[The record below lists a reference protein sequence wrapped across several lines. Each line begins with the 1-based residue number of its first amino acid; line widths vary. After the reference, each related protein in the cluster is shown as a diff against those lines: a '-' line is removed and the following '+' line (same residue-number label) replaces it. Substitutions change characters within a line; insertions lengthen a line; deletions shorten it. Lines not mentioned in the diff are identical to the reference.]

1 VWAVEQVSGN
11 RWVDA
16 IKVVGGSEEFVLGFV
31 RFGIGFL
38 RTLSGPAFGC

>member
-16 IKVVGGSEEFVLGFV
+16 IKVVGGSEDLGLGFV
-31 RFGIGFL
+31 RFGIGFVT
-38 RTLSGPAFGC
+38 TLGGPAFGC